1 MADFQTVP
9 GLDDLRRQAEAVLFS
24 VGTAIERGLLA
35 EALDVDRTTLEG
47 VLEALRDSLE
57 DRGLMLQRHDDLVQ
71 LVTRP
76 ETAGAI
82 RRILNPEVPSRL
94 SPAAYETLAVIAY
107 RQPVTKAAIDDVRG
121 VDSERVI
128 EGLLGRGLI
137 EERGRLETPGTPR
150 TFGTT
155 MRFLQILGVG
165 SLEEL
170 PGLAAAVHAAGQ
182 DAGLEP
188 SVSPEAAPNAP
199 EPPDAE

>member
-1 MADFQTVP
+1 VPDFAAVP
-9 GLDDLRRQAEAVLFS
+9 GVDDLRRQAEAVLFS
-24 VGTAIERGLLA
+24 VGAPIEKALLA
-35 EALDVDRTTLEG
+35 DALDVDRVTLDG
-47 VLEALRDSLE
+47 VLEALVDALE
-57 DRGLMLQRHDDLVQ
+57 GRGLMLQRHLDMVQ

-76 ETAGAI
+76 ETAEAV
-82 RRILNPEVPSRL
+82 RRVLNPEVTGRL

-155 MRFLQILGVG
+155 IRFLQILGVG
-165 SLEEL
+165 RLEDL
-170 PGLAAAVHAAGQ
+170 PGLAGEPAPGHGPDRDEAGRGGVGG
-182 DAGLEP
+182 DIEP
-188 SVSPEAAPNAP
+188 E
-199 EPPDAE
+199 DR

>member
-1 MADFQTVP
+1 
-9 GLDDLRRQAEAVLFS
+9 
-24 VGTAIERGLLA
+24 
-35 EALDVDRTTLEG
+35 
-47 VLEALRDSLE
+47 VLEALDDSLE
-57 DRGLMLQRHDDLVQ
+57 EHGLMLQRHRDMVQ

-76 ETAGAI
+76 EAADAV
-82 RRILNPEVPSRL
+82 RRVLNPEVTGRL

-121 VDSERVI
+121 VDCERVL
-128 EGLLGRGLI
+128 EGLVGRGLV

-170 PGLAAAVHAAGQ
+170 PGLA
-182 DAGLEP
+182 EP
-188 SVSPEAAPNAP
+188 VPP
-199 EPPDAE
+199 EPGGE

>member
-1 MADFQTVP
+1 V
-9 GLDDLRRQAEAVLFS
+9 DDLRRQAEAVLFS
-24 VGTAIERGLLA
+24 VGMAMEKRLLA
-35 EALDVDRTTLEG
+35 DALDIDRATLDG
-47 VLEALRDSLE
+47 VLEALVDALE
-57 DRGLMLQRHDDLVQ
+57 GRGLMLQRHLEMVQ

-76 ETAGAI
+76 ETAEAI
-82 RRILNPEVPSRL
+82 RRVLNPEVTGRL

-155 MRFLQILGVG
+155 IRFLQILGVG
-165 SLEEL
+165 RLEDL
-170 PGLAAAVHAAGQ
+170 PGLAGVGGDGGADQ
-182 DAGLEP
+182 
-188 SVSPEAAPNAP
+188 PE
-199 EPPDAE
+199 DR